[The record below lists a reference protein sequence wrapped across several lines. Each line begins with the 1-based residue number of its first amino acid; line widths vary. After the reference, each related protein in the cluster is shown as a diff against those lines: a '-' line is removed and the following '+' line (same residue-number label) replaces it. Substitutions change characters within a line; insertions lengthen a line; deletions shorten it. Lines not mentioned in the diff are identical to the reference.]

1 MNIKK
6 KAKQKRLGK
15 SQNNDDEKDLNNY
28 VQGSCPNS
36 KVDNKNVN
44 QTTVE
49 DSIDHAPAAR
59 SRRNGVVLTD
69 QERVSLKP
77 LLRKQ
82 LCKGSMDEYNLW

>member
-82 LCKGSMDEYNLW
+82 LCKGSMDECNLS